1 MALSDAKKVQ
11 TIINRAAD
19 EMTIIR
25 AALVRFQATKTLFTA
40 ADPSTVGTPLDGN
53 TAALNTALGLLQAEA
68 DKAIWTALIA
78 ARVPSHRG
86 TALDG

>member
-19 EMTIIR
+19 EMTAIR
-25 AALVRFQATKTLFTA
+25 AALVRFQATKALFMAANPDVTGTA
-40 ADPSTVGTPLDGN
+40 LEGN
-53 TAALNTALGLLQAEA
+53 TATLNTALGLLQAEA

-78 ARVPSHRG
+78 ARVPSHEG
-86 TALDG
+86 KAL